1 MDTDIKLVTIDSNG
15 DTFITLKD
23 PDTALLRWR
32 SEKELIRDIEEL
44 IADKPLSTTEEELW
58 EEIQHL
64 ISSEEDVLADEELLL
79 SQDQPSAAVHDGE
92 QNSREKKEGHVT
104 RDEANEVRFLVSS
117 RQLRIVSPYFDN
129 TFKRDYSETVPCLK
143 DGLYHVQAQ
152 HWSKEAFGVIL
163 SISHQQVKAIPK
175 EVTPALFA
183 HILMAADYYQMGD
196 VLAIYAEKWW

>member
-64 ISSEEDVLADEELLL
+64 ISSEEDVLADEPLL
-79 SQDQPSAAVHDGE
+79 SQDQPSAAVHDGDKTAGK
-92 QNSREKKEGHVT
+92 R
-104 RDEANEVRFLVSS
+104 
-117 RQLRIVSPYFDN
+117 
-129 TFKRDYSETVPCLK
+129 KRDTSQETRRMK
-143 DGLYHVQAQ
+143 
-152 HWSKEAFGVIL
+152 FG
-163 SISHQQVKAIPK
+163 S
-175 EVTPALFA
+175 
-183 HILMAADYYQMGD
+183 
-196 VLAIYAEKWW
+196 